1 MVPASGNE
9 GEKEGTKGQENKKG
23 WRTRSTKK
31 ESGLREGREEG
42 GRGKGGGEGSVG
54 KAKRK
59 RPRSRGTCAR
69 RRAQT
74 AANDEGVRRADCGRG
89 GCLVEAR
96 GEGRGQGGTSG
107 IMMTGC
113 GTTAVRLRSS
123 TLSIG
128 GLDERSYAQG
138 VGREGRA

>member
-31 ESGLREGREEG
+31 ESGLREGREE
-42 GRGKGGGEGSVG
+42 
-54 KAKRK
+54 RK

-74 AANDEGVRRADCGRG
+74 AANDEGVRRADRGRG

-96 GEGRGQGGTSG
+96 GEGRGQGGTPG

>member
-31 ESGLREGREEG
+31 ESGLREGREE
-42 GRGKGGGEGSVG
+42 
-54 KAKRK
+54 RK

-96 GEGRGQGGTSG
+96 GEGAGGHSG
-107 IMMTGC
+107 YHDDRLWHDCSPTPFQYLVHRRARRALLRTGS
-113 GTTAVRLRSS
+113 G
-123 TLSIG
+123 
-128 GLDERSYAQG
+128 
-138 VGREGRA
+138 

>member
-31 ESGLREGREEG
+31 ESGLREGREKG

-96 GEGRGQGGTSG
+96 GEGAGGHSG
-107 IMMTGC
+107 YHDDRLWHDCSPTPFQYLVHRRARRALLRTGS
-113 GTTAVRLRSS
+113 G
-123 TLSIG
+123 
-128 GLDERSYAQG
+128 
-138 VGREGRA
+138 